1 MIRRFTL
8 FLQIKLANGSIS
20 HLIDENGSFRFIEND
35 ILKVGPRVKHN
46 IYIKDYAEAR
56 ALSYRL
62 QNVSNDYQKQVL
74 KDKPSIYWLL
84 SERRGSTVAHNYGTI
99 GERMNG
105 VYSGEEVSSDASPLL
120 HPKINRSTY
129 FDSRKKCRITT
140 LFCRDLS
147 PTDAKQPL
155 TLEVW
160 AKVTGGRNSNRTAVM
175 TG

>member
-84 SERRGSTVAHNYGTI
+84 SERRGSTVAHNSHG
-99 GERMNG
+99 
-105 VYSGEEVSSDASPLL
+105 S
-120 HPKINRSTY
+120 
-129 FDSRKKCRITT
+129 C
-140 LFCRDLS
+140 LS
-147 PTDAKQPL
+147 LSCCKYCTWYCPHTMRPQ
-155 TLEVW
+155 
-160 AKVTGGRNSNRTAVM
+160 GRRVLN
-175 TG
+175 